1 MIRHDWPQGCPIS
14 APKNR
19 HLRRNLTSYEPHEEM
34 KMTKEPMEKTRVPAR
49 RAARE
54 WHGACKETWWS
65 QHREASLNWL
75 ALGLLLAAWNASD
88 NDPAVQAKRRPGVLR
103 GYSYVSVRAQR
114 SATSN
119 HVGFTQSSRD
129 CKG

>member
-1 MIRHDWPQGCPIS
+1 
-14 APKNR
+14 
-19 HLRRNLTSYEPHEEM
+19 
-34 KMTKEPMEKTRVPAR
+34 MEKTRVTRTPGSPRVA
-49 RAARE
+49 
-54 WHGACKETWWS
+54 WGGKETWWS

-75 ALGLLLAAWNASD
+75 ALGLLLAAWNASSD
-88 NDPAVQAKRRPGVLR
+88 DPAVQAKRRPGVLR

-119 HVGFTQSSRD
+119 HAGFMQSSRD